1 MIAER
6 FGHALGAHD
15 GPPLEVDALPG
26 LAHRRCSKSRVDMR
40 CACGA
45 CLRGPASLAA
55 KSCGWG
61 LSPQRV
67 QRAQHHSS
75 TEAS

>member
-1 MIAER
+1 MISEC
-6 FGHALGAHD
+6 FGYALGAHD
-15 GPPLEVDALPG
+15 WAPLEVDALPG
-26 LAHRRCSKSRVDMR
+26 LVHRRRSKSRVDMR
-40 CACGA
+40 CASSA

-55 KSCGWG
+55 KSCGRG